1 MLVIDKIYKTFHL
14 DNNPENDKRALQ
26 GVSLTINEG
35 DFISVIGSNGSGK
48 TTLLNSIAGLYPVD
62 KGHIVLDDEDI
73 TKKKDYQRA
82 KYVGRVFQDPLQ
94 GTIAD
99 MTLFENLSIA
109 SRRGSSQS
117 PFRWALSSNQRQ
129 AFQELLK
136 PLGLGLEDRLDVPV
150 GTFSGGQRQ
159 AVTLLMASMSNPKVL
174 LLDEH
179 TAALD
184 PKTAKRIMSLT
195 NKIVKESKIPTLMI
209 THNMKDAIKYGNRLI
224 MMDGGKIIYEC
235 SGEEKEKLTIEDLVE
250 RFSSI
255 SEVPDSMLL
264 SN

>member
-1 MLVIDKIYKTFHL
+1 MLVIDNIYKTFHL
-14 DNNPENDKRALQ
+14 DNNPENDKHALN
-26 GVSLTINEG
+26 GVSLTINDG

-48 TTLLNSIAGLYPVD
+48 TTLLNSISGLYLVD
-62 KGHIVLDDEDI
+62 SGRITLDDIDI

-109 SRRGSSQS
+109 SRRGGSQS
-117 PFRWALSSNQRQ
+117 PFKWALSSNQRQ
-129 AFQELLK
+129 NFKEILK

-159 AVTLLMASMSNPKVL
+159 AVTLLMASMSSPKIL

-184 PKTAKRIMSLT
+184 PKIAKRIMNLT
-195 NKIVKESKIPTLMI
+195 DKIVKESNIPTLMI

-235 SGEEKEKLTIEDLVE
+235 SGEEKQKLTIEDLVKL
-250 RFSSI
+250 FSSI
-255 SEVPDSMLL
+255 DEVPDSMIL

>member
-1 MLVIDKIYKTFHL
+1 MLEVKNIHKTFHL
-14 DNNPENDKRALQ
+14 DNNPENDKHALR

-35 DFISVIGSNGSGK
+35 DFITVIGSNGSGK
-48 TTLLNSIAGLYPVD
+48 TTLLNSISGIFPVD
-62 KGHIVLDDEDI
+62 EGKILLDGQDI

-99 MTLFENLSIA
+99 MSLFENLSIA
-109 SRRGSSQS
+109 SRRGNKQS
-117 PFRWALSSNQRQ
+117 PFRWALSSHQRE
-129 AFQELLK
+129 AFKELLK

-159 AVTLLMASMSNPKVL
+159 AVTLLMASMSNPKIL

-184 PKTAKRIMSLT
+184 PKTAKRIMELT
-195 NKIVKESKIPTLMI
+195 DKIVKESNVPTLMI

-224 MMDGGKIIYEC
+224 MMDGGKIIYEA
-235 SGEEKEKLTIEDLVE
+235 SGEEKEKLTIEDLVKL
-250 RFSSI
+250 FSSI
-255 SEVPDSMLL
+255 GEVPDSVVL

>member
-1 MLVIDKIYKTFHL
+1 MLEVKDIHKTFHL
-14 DNNPENDKRALQ
+14 DNNPDNDKHALQ
-26 GVSLTINEG
+26 GVSLQIDEG

-48 TTLLNSIAGLYPVD
+48 TTLLNSIAGLFPID
-62 KGHIVLDDEDI
+62 SGHIYLEDQDI

-82 KYVGRVFQDPLQ
+82 KYVGRVFQDPMQ
-94 GTIAD
+94 GTIAH

-109 SRRGSSQS
+109 SRRGQKQS
-117 PFRWALSSNQRQ
+117 PFKWALSKNKREEFKQ
-129 AFQELLK
+129 LLK
-136 PLGLGLEDRLDVPV
+136 SLELGLEDRLDTPV

-159 AVTLLMASMSNPKVL
+159 AITLLMASMSKPKIL

-184 PKTAKRIMSLT
+184 PKTAKKIMEIT
-195 NKIVKESKIPTLMI
+195 DKIVNESKVPTLMI

-224 MMDGGKIIYEC
+224 MMNEGKIIFEC
-235 SGEEKEKLTIEDLVE
+235 SGKDKEKLTVEDLVKL
-250 RFSSI
+250 FSSI
-255 SEVPDSMLL
+255 DEVPDSMLL

>member
-1 MLVIDKIYKTFHL
+1 MLVVDNIYKTFHL

-26 GVSLTINEG
+26 GVSLTIGEG
-35 DFISVIGSNGSGK
+35 DFVTVIGSNGSGK
-48 TTLLNSIAGLYPVD
+48 TTLLNSISGLYPVD
-62 KGHIVLDDEDI
+62 SGRIILDDQDI

-82 KYVGRVFQDPLQ
+82 KYVGRVFQDPMQ

-109 SRRGSSQS
+109 SRRAKKTS
-117 PFRWALSSNQRQ
+117 PFRWALSSNERER
-129 AFQELLK
+129 FKDLLR
-136 PLGLGLEDRLDVPV
+136 PLGLGLEDRLDTPM

-159 AVTLLMASMSNPKVL
+159 AVTLLMASMSNPKIL

-184 PKTAKRIMSLT
+184 PKTAKTIMKLT
-195 NKIVKESKIPTLMI
+195 DKIIRETKTPALMI

-224 MMDGGKIIYEC
+224 MMDGGKIIFDC
-235 SGEEKEKLTIEDLVE
+235 RGEEKEKLTIEDLVKL
-250 RFSSI
+250 FSSI
-255 SEVPDSMLL
+255 GDVPDSTLL

>member
-1 MLVIDKIYKTFHL
+1 MLVVDNIYKTFHL

-35 DFISVIGSNGSGK
+35 DFITVIGSNGSGK
-48 TTLLNSIAGLYPVD
+48 TTLLNSISGIYPVD
-62 KGHIVLDDEDI
+62 NGRILLDDQDI
-73 TKKKDYQRA
+73 SKKKDYQRA

-99 MTLFENLSIA
+99 MSLFENLSIA
-109 SRRGSSQS
+109 SRRGKKQS
-117 PFRWALSSNQRQ
+117 PFRWALSTNQRQ
-129 AFQELLK
+129 MFKDLLK

-159 AVTLLMASMSNPKVL
+159 AVTLLMASMSNPKIL

-184 PKTAKRIMSLT
+184 PKTAKRIMELT
-195 NKIVKESKIPTLMI
+195 DKIVKESKVPTLMI

-224 MMDGGKIIYEC
+224 MMDGGKIIYEA
-235 SGEEKEKLTIEDLVE
+235 SGEEKQKLTIEVLVKL
-250 RFSSI
+250 FSSI
-255 SEVPDSMLL
+255 GEVPDSVVL